1 MRWKG
6 TQGKGKE
13 REMMGLARRARGL
26 MEEVKGLSG
35 DSEATEVEGTMRR
48 VSTLGEDA
56 VSVKALSG
64 VKVNILA

>member
-1 MRWKG
+1 
-6 TQGKGKE
+6 
-13 REMMGLARRARGL
+13 MMGLARRARGL